1 MIMALFAKS
10 ALSGAIVLAILL
22 IANTNPKLAGWLTA
36 MPLITA
42 LTLGWLWLDGHR
54 GTILTAY
61 LTGVLIGVGHTAI
74 LLGTIL
80 LRVKAGTTLPV
91 ALLTGAVV
99 WAAASFVIYQA
110 KII

>member
-1 MIMALFAKS
+1 MIMSLIAKS
-10 ALSGAIVLAILL
+10 ALSGVIVLLILMV
-22 IANTNPKLAGWLTA
+22 ANTNPKLAGWLTA

-42 LTLGWLWLDGHR
+42 LSLGWLWLEGNR
-54 GTILTAY
+54 SPVMTTY

-80 LRVKAGTTLPV
+80 LRVKAGASLPTS
-91 ALLTGAVV
+91 LLAGAVV
-99 WAAASFVIYQA
+99 WAFASLAIYQA